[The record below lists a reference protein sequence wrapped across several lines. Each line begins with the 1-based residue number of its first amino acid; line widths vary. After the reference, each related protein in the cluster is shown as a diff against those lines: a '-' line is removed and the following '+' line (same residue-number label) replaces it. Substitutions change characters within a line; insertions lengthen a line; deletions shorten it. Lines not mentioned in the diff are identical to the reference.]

1 MLRRGGNWKVP
12 FFLNFSRP
20 NTQSMVMV
28 LGDWGEVWWSI
39 GGGGDDDA
47 NR

>member
-1 MLRRGGNWKVP
+1 
-12 FFLNFSRP
+12 
-20 NTQSMVMV
+20 MVMV